1 MSEDNLFASNMAWMN
16 NLQKVRKNRISQQKK
31 RSVVVRGRD
40 KNKSS

>member
-16 NLQKVRKNRISQQKK
+16 NLQKVRKNRISQQK

-40 KNKSS
+40 NNKSS